1 MKKQIINNKSP
12 GFVFLH
18 GAGLGS
24 WIWEDVI
31 SELEYPC
38 LAIDFPGRG
47 NHKNIETKNLSLNE
61 YVESALLDI
70 DRFSP
75 EKLIIIAHSIS
86 GTIALEIVHKL
97 QNRICGFIAISAAIP
112 AMNNSYL
119 SSLPIIMNVF
129 LRLMLTL
136 AGTRPPESAIRD
148 GLCNDLNEK
157 QTLEVINRF
166 TPESKRLYMDRL
178 NTQDIPANSMYI
190 RLKKDKAFTDKIQDD
205 MIKNLHP
212 KKIINIDSGHLPML
226 GKPVELA
233 RILYNF
239 ATHLNEP

>member
-1 MKKQIINNKSP
+1 MKKINKKSI

-24 WIWEDVI
+24 WIWEEVI
-31 SELEYPC
+31 TKLKYPC

-47 NHKNIETKNLSLNE
+47 NHKNIATNNLPLNE
-61 YVESALLDI
+61 YVKSALLDI
-70 DRFSP
+70 DQFSP

-86 GTIALEIVHKL
+86 GNVALEIAHKR
-97 QNRICGFIAISAAIP
+97 QNRIGGFVAISAAIP

-136 AGTRPPESAIRD
+136 TGTRPPESAIRN

-157 QTLEVINRF
+157 QALEVINRF
-166 TPESKRLYMDRL
+166 TPESKKLYTDRL
-178 NTQDIPANSMYI
+178 NTKDIPANSLYI
-190 RLKKDKAFTDKIQDD
+190 RLKKDKAFSEKIQDN
-205 MIKNLHP
+205 MIKNLQA
-212 KKIINIDSGHLPML
+212 KKIIDIYSGHLPML
-226 GKPVELA
+226 GKPIELVQ
-233 RILYNF
+233 ILNNF
-239 ATHLNEP
+239 ATQINGS